1 MSVKITEDMYDTFT
15 NNGYTQDDIQNT
27 VNHYRDQGMPDSAIF
42 TNLNKRYRD
51 LANIKD
57 VSTPQIG
64 DQPNYD
70 DILNNPALNPQQQA
84 EQIKQKGEAYRSNL
98 DQQLPADIA
107 KNTLQG
113 YVNNAGDFGK
123 GLLQG
128 VSSLGVGLG
137 KNVINPLRT
146 NLGKQPLT
154 DEQLNNLYG
163 VLAQKPT
170 SLSGQVGKGI
180 GEVLP
185 YLTLPE
191 ATPFKGAGVASTL
204 GNLGVTGAY
213 QGALANTLS
222 SLANKGISPDTLRD
236 MATGAGTGALLNVGL
251 GSALRYG
258 LPKVFPKL
266 SNEYQT
272 RLQQVMQRRNIPL
285 SERYI
290 SPEELQKYINADEPK
305 PSNFGVNAI
314 DTQANQQIAKQM
326 EQNIQAEKEL
336 YNEYR
341 GVHANAVKKYGSIE
355 NLKRQ
360 ALKDLPENTQYG
372 TKSEALDDYQN
383 LIAYERSLADAKYIE
398 NRILPS
404 STREGKVKL
413 PKQVQLAEAPTV
425 GEAPIQ
431 QVSPNK
437 FAIEADTDIVQP
449 AQAIEQPNVGT
460 IEQPAPEMVQPQV
473 QVPQGEVKTRGG

>member
-1 MSVKITEDMYDTFT
+1 MAVTLSDEQYNTFI
-15 NNGYTQDDIQNT
+15 NNGYTDDDIGATINRQ
-27 VNHYRDQGMPDSAIF
+27 RDEGTPDSVIY
-42 TNLNKRYRD
+42 TDMNKRYRD

-70 DILNNPALNPQQQA
+70 AILNDPSLTPQQQG

-258 LPKVFPKL
+258 LPKVFNRPVNVPKDVQELGELATNPQAYVAKTGKPVGL
-266 SNEYQT
+266 S
-272 RLQQVMQRRNIPL
+272 R
-285 SERYI
+285 
-290 SPEELQKYINADEPK
+290 
-305 PSNFGVNAI
+305 
-314 DTQANQQIAKQM
+314 
-326 EQNIQAEKEL
+326 
-336 YNEYR
+336 
-341 GVHANAVKKYGSIE
+341 
-355 NLKRQ
+355 
-360 ALKDLPENTQYG
+360 
-372 TKSEALDDYQN
+372 
-383 LIAYERSLADAKYIE
+383 
-398 NRILPS
+398 
-404 STREGKVKL
+404 L
-413 PKQVQLAEAPTV
+413 PKEIVPLAEAPTV

-431 QVSPNK
+431 QVTPNK
-437 FAIEADTDIVQP
+437 FDIEADTDIEAQP
-449 AQAIEQPNVGT
+449 EINAVE
-460 IEQPAPEMVQPQV
+460 
-473 QVPQGEVKTRGG
+473 

>member
-1 MSVKITEDMYDTFT
+1 MAVKITEDMYDTFT

-27 VNHYRDQGMPDSAIF
+27 VSHYRDQGMPDSAIF

-258 LPKVFPKL
+258 LPKVAPKVFSNTVEDITPVV
-266 SNEYQT
+266 SNE
-272 RLQQVMQRRNIPL
+272 RPIGL
-285 SERYI
+285 SR
-290 SPEELQKYINADEPK
+290 
-305 PSNFGVNAI
+305 
-314 DTQANQQIAKQM
+314 
-326 EQNIQAEKEL
+326 
-336 YNEYR
+336 
-341 GVHANAVKKYGSIE
+341 
-355 NLKRQ
+355 
-360 ALKDLPENTQYG
+360 
-372 TKSEALDDYQN
+372 
-383 LIAYERSLADAKYIE
+383 
-398 NRILPS
+398 
-404 STREGKVKL
+404 L
-413 PKQVQLAEAPTV
+413 PKEIVPLAEAPTV

-431 QVSPNK
+431 QVSPKK
-437 FAIEADTDIVQP
+437 FAIEADTNVETQP
-449 AQAIEQPNVGT
+449 EINAVEQLQAPQPQVNV
-460 IEQPAPEMVQPQV
+460 PEMVQPEIPTQDVNVSQISTTTKQTKLSESIQQAKGLPRYIKQAVKDNAQTYESMTNEALKNTVSKDLDANFDYHVAEILGKKKFDSAYDVERARQIV
-473 QVPQGEVKTRGG
+473 QRLGKQKTDAANELMLSVLEKAQPEGS

>member
-1 MSVKITEDMYDTFT
+1 MAVKITEDMYDTFT

-27 VNHYRDQGMPDSAIF
+27 VSHYRDQGMPDSAIF

-204 GNLGVTGAY
+204 
-213 QGALANTLS
+213 ANTLS

-258 LPKVFPKL
+258 LPRVFPKL
-266 SNEYQT
+266 AQEIPQEVAQT
-272 RLQQVMQRRNIPL
+272 TERPIGL
-285 SERYI
+285 S
-290 SPEELQKYINADEPK
+290 
-305 PSNFGVNAI
+305 
-314 DTQANQQIAKQM
+314 QI
-326 EQNIQAEKEL
+326 
-336 YNEYR
+336 
-341 GVHANAVKKYGSIE
+341 
-355 NLKRQ
+355 
-360 ALKDLPENTQYG
+360 
-372 TKSEALDDYQN
+372 
-383 LIAYERSLADAKYIE
+383 
-398 NRILPS
+398 
-404 STREGKVKL
+404 REM
-413 PKQVQLAEAPTV
+413 PTV

-431 QVSPNK
+431 QVTP
-437 FAIEADTDIVQP
+437 
-449 AQAIEQPNVGT
+449 
-460 IEQPAPEMVQPQV
+460 
-473 QVPQGEVKTRGG
+473 

>member
-1 MSVKITEDMYDTFT
+1 MAVKITEDMYDTFT

-27 VNHYRDQGMPDSAIF
+27 VSHYRDQGMPDSAIF

-70 DILNNPALNPQQQA
+70 AILNDPSLTPQQQG

-258 LPKVFPKL
+258 LPRVFPKL
-266 SNEYQT
+266 AQEIPQEVAQT
-272 RLQQVMQRRNIPL
+272 TERPIGL
-285 SERYI
+285 S
-290 SPEELQKYINADEPK
+290 
-305 PSNFGVNAI
+305 
-314 DTQANQQIAKQM
+314 QI
-326 EQNIQAEKEL
+326 
-336 YNEYR
+336 
-341 GVHANAVKKYGSIE
+341 
-355 NLKRQ
+355 
-360 ALKDLPENTQYG
+360 
-372 TKSEALDDYQN
+372 
-383 LIAYERSLADAKYIE
+383 
-398 NRILPS
+398 
-404 STREGKVKL
+404 REM
-413 PKQVQLAEAPTV
+413 PTV

-431 QVSPNK
+431 QLAPNK
-437 FAIEADTDIVQP
+437 FAIEADTNVETQP
-449 AQAIEQPNVGT
+449 EINAVEQPQAQQPQVSNNEVVFRFSKNTEKAPNMGT
-460 IEQPAPEMVQPQV
+460 TFAQDIEPSGEYINLHKKEWGEIPNFEYGEIKFKNPLILEHKTTGHGGWKTDLSNMYGGKTGKKLSNAIKKDGYDGIITTDPNGDYNEIVNLSGEKLPIGSQSSNAPEMVQPQV
-473 QVPQGEVKTRGG
+473 QVPQGEVKTRGGIKTIG

>member
-1 MSVKITEDMYDTFT
+1 MAVEITDDMYNTFK
-15 NNGYTQDDIQNT
+15 NNGYTEDDMRAT
-27 VNHYRDQGMPDSAIF
+27 VDHLRNKGMPDSAIF
-42 TNLNKRYRD
+42 TALNKKHRE
-51 LANIKD
+51 LAGIKD

-70 DILNNPALNPQQQA
+70 DIINNPSLTPQQAAQ
-84 EQIKQKGEAYRSNL
+84 QIQQKGEAYRSNL

-258 LPKVFPKL
+258 LPKVAPKVFSNTVEDITPVV
-266 SNEYQT
+266 SNE
-272 RLQQVMQRRNIPL
+272 RPIGL
-285 SERYI
+285 SR
-290 SPEELQKYINADEPK
+290 
-305 PSNFGVNAI
+305 
-314 DTQANQQIAKQM
+314 
-326 EQNIQAEKEL
+326 
-336 YNEYR
+336 
-341 GVHANAVKKYGSIE
+341 
-355 NLKRQ
+355 
-360 ALKDLPENTQYG
+360 
-372 TKSEALDDYQN
+372 
-383 LIAYERSLADAKYIE
+383 
-398 NRILPS
+398 
-404 STREGKVKL
+404 L
-413 PKQVQLAEAPTV
+413 PKEIVPLAEAPTV

-431 QVSPNK
+431 QVTPNK

-460 IEQPAPEMVQPQV
+460 IEQPAPE
-473 QVPQGEVKTRGG
+473 